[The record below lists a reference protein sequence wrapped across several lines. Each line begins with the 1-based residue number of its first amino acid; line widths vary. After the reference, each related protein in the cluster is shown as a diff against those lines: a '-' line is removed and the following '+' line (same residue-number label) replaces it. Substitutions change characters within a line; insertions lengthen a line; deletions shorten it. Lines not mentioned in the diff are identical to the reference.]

1 MLFRSEL
8 FYVFNVLDQTTF
20 DNPIVY
26 VSDKCYDVYGIS
38 PNELISDSSIW
49 FKTIHPDDIEVA
61 TSWVSKVYETKEP
74 AVRVYRIKN
83 LKTGIF
89 SWYYDFLKP
98 ILDSEGNVI
107 EVYGSIR
114 NIDDIKNKENELE
127 KTLNEL
133 TSRYNEM
140 MQFNYIVSH
149 NLRSPVTNILGLTNL
164 IKTPGMSDQ
173 EKGDILDFIVSAA
186 TKIDELIK
194 DLNVILSMR
203 SAMDKKREI
212 VHFVTIIKSIS
223 ISLQHQIRSSKAK
236 IETDFDDTLS
246 IETIKSYLESIFY
259 NITSNAIKYRSPKRN
274 PIVKITIRDHDDH
287 VLIRIK
293 DNGIGIDVDKHKE
306 SLFGLY
312 KRFETSVDG
321 KGLGLHMTKTQ
332 VESLGGEILLDSTLD
347 KGTTFTIKLPK

>member
-1 MLFRSEL
+1 MRK
-8 FYVFNVLDQTTF
+8 
-20 DNPIVY
+20 P
-26 VSDKCYDVYGIS
+26 
-38 PNELISDSSIW
+38 
-49 FKTIHPDDIEVA
+49 

-98 ILDSEGNVI
+98 ILDSGGNVI

-203 SAMDKKREI
+203 SAMDNKREI

-332 VESLGGEILLDSTLD
+332 VESLGGEILLDSALD